1 MPREQ
6 KQAAGHRIGGIVY
19 FLMPILLV
27 GFLFRL
33 VLIGAT
39 WPELPHGPSL
49 AGAVMLG
56 VFTDLVYAA
65 YFLVPLLL
73 YLIVLPQRWF
83 RHPLQRALLYVGLI
97 ATWWLVLFDA
107 LSEWYFWDEFGVR
120 FNFIA
125 VDYLVYTTEVVDNI
139 VESYPVYREI
149 GLLLAIAVVL
159 ATLTVRLP
167 GYRRWLAS
175 VTPARSRLRAGAALL
190 LVPVVATAAVDAREL
205 PDFDNRYVEE
215 ISRNG
220 PYSFFAA
227 FRDNELDFHEFYL
240 DEAPAVAEERIHD
253 LIDDRHARFVPAAS
267 VPEHRRIEHAGPER
281 RYNVIQIVVES
292 LSAEFLGV
300 FGHPGG
306 LTPNL
311 DAIADESLLFTNF
324 MATGTRTVRGM
335 ESLVLS
341 VPPTPGRSIVKRPD
355 NAALFSVATV
365 LAEKGY
371 DANFFYGGY
380 GYFDNMNAFFSG
392 NGFTIHDRASEDDD
406 EAVFTNA
413 WGVSDEDLFR
423 WVLADADR
431 RHADGKPFF
440 DFVMTTS
447 NHRPYTYPEGR
458 IDIPSHTGRAGAVKY
473 TDYAIGEFLAEARKR
488 PWFEDTVFVI
498 VADHCAGSAGKTSL
512 PVERYRIPL
521 LVYAPGRI
529 EPGVIG
535 TLASQIDLAPTLFGL
550 LNWSYESEFFGRDVL
565 DLPASD
571 GRALI
576 GNYQSI
582 GLLEHDNQLTVL
594 SPGESAE
601 AWQYDPATREQHP
614 ASISASALEDTI
626 TYYQRAADKYRADVA
641 RAANRG

>member
-1 MPREQ
+1 MPRIEDR
-6 KQAAGHRIGGIVY
+6 AAGHRIGGIVY
-19 FLMPILLV
+19 FLLPLLAV

-33 VLIGAT
+33 VLIGAS
-39 WPELPHGPSL
+39 WSDLPHGASL
-49 AGAVMLG
+49 AAAVLLG

-65 YFLVPLLL
+65 YLLIPILL
-73 YLIVLPQRWF
+73 YLVLLPQRWF
-83 RHPLQRALLYVGLI
+83 RHPVQRAFLFLALVL
-97 ATWWLVLFDA
+97 TWWFVLFDA

-139 VESYPVYREI
+139 VESYPVFREI
-149 GLLLAIAVVL
+149 ALLLALAVIL
-159 ATLTVRLP
+159 AVFTVRLP
-167 GYRRWLAS
+167 GYRRWLRTS
-175 VTPARSRLRAGAALL
+175 TPARARLRAGAALL
-190 LVPVVATAAVDAREL
+190 AVPVIATAAVDARGL

-227 FRDNELDFHEFYL
+227 FRDNELDYHEFYL
-240 DEAPAVAEERIHD
+240 DEAPATAETRIRS
-253 LIDDRHARFVPAAS
+253 LIDDGDARFLPQAPR
-267 VPEHRRIEHAGPER
+267 PERRHIEHAGPER

-292 LSAEFLGV
+292 LSAEFLGL
-300 FGHPGG
+300 FGHPDG

-311 DAIADESLLFTNF
+311 DALAGESLVFTNF

-355 NAALFSVATV
+355 NAGLFSVATV

-371 DANFFYGGY
+371 DASFFYGGY
-380 GYFDNMNAFFSG
+380 GYFDNMNAFFAG
-392 NGFTIHDRASEDDD
+392 NGFTVHDRATEDDD
-406 EAVFTNA
+406 VVFTNA

-423 WVLADADR
+423 WVLEDADR
-431 RHADGKPFF
+431 RAAEGRPFF

-458 IDIPSHTGRAGAVKY
+458 IDIPSHTGRDGAVKY
-473 TDYAIGEFLAEARKR
+473 TDYAIGRFLEEARKR

-521 LVYAPGRI
+521 LIHAPGRI
-529 EPGVIG
+529 EPGVID

-550 LNWSYESEFFGRDVL
+550 LNWSYDSEFFGRDVL
-565 DLPASD
+565 HLPAD
-571 GRALI
+571 EGRALI
-576 GNYQSI
+576 GTYQSI
-582 GLLEHDNQLTVL
+582 GLLEHGDRLTVL
-594 SPGESAE
+594 SPGGGAE
-601 AWQYDPATREQHP
+601 AWRYDPATGEQRP
-614 ASISASALEDTI
+614 VEPRTDELTDTI
-626 TYYQRAADKYRADVA
+626 TYYQRAADKYRADA
-641 RAANRG
+641 SGAAIRG